1 GRWLC
6 LQRGDAGIGGLL
18 HGQCGIE
25 AQPAEADAA
34 AGLDLTDLPQ
44 LGADYG
50 DRTDEAAQAGPVLGQ
65 DDRHV
70 AGEVIEPTAY
80 SVSWILDGCRPA
92 SPPLLRVQ
100 VGLGPFSRMPR
111 RLEL

>member
-1 GRWLC
+1 
-6 LQRGDAGIGGLL
+6 GLL

-25 AQPAEADAA
+25 AQPAEADAV

-44 LGADYG
+44 FGADYG

-70 AGEVIEPTAY
+70 AGEVDRA
-80 SVSWILDGCRPA
+80 DGVFGVMDIGWMQAGFAAVRSEEHTSELQSRENLVCR
-92 SPPLLRVQ
+92 LL
-100 VGLGPFSRMPR
+100 
-111 RLEL
+111 